1 MVWFQEDTMDSD
13 IPTGLITTTRDSNVK
28 ESCSDDE
35 RGGKVEK
42 SANPFADTDIH
53 EHGCRNCG
61 KRFYC
66 ALPLC
71 NGSWLDPELC
81 ENCEEVL
88 KGIWFPL

>member
-1 MVWFQEDTMDSD
+1 MRQLASEMNAGT
-13 IPTGLITTTRDSNVK
+13 K
-28 ESCSDDE
+28 EALTKNDLP
-35 RGGKVEK
+35 
-42 SANPFADTDIH
+42 NPYDATDIH
-53 EHGCRNCG
+53 EHNCRNCG